1 MRRTG
6 SVAQMRSGI
15 DTEQLTSSIRPQDDL
30 FRHVNGAWLDSAEI
44 PEDRAVYGT
53 FHRLRDEA
61 EAQLR
66 VIVESAAA
74 ATAAGEAEPGSEAQK
89 VGDLYAGFLDE
100 ETIDRLGAGP
110 IAEQLAA
117 VDAVTDLPGLIRAF
131 GVLDRAGTGG
141 PFGYFVNGDAKS
153 SDSYVM
159 YVNQG
164 GLSLPDESYYREETF
179 ASIRAEFLGH
189 VERMLALAGLFDPVG
204 AADAATR
211 IMALETR
218 LAGSHWD
225 RVTNRDATKTYTKLD
240 RGALEQLI
248 PEFDW
253 TAWIDALDVPQS
265 AFTEVVV
272 RQPSFFTALGQAF
285 TEVPLADWKTW
296 LSWRVVHSAASLLSK
311 PFVEENFAFYGRTLT
326 GAPVLRERWKRGVSI
341 VEGALGE
348 ALGKLYVEEHF
359 SADAKSRMIDLVA
372 HLVEAYRQSIAK
384 LDWMSE
390 ETRAR
395 ALDKLD
401 RFTPK
406 IGYPDTWRD
415 YSTLEI
421 RPGDLVGNVRRAGEF
436 ELAREM
442 NKLGTPVD
450 RTEWFMTPQTIN
462 AYYNP
467 LMNEIVFPAAIL
479 QPPFFDAGADD
490 AANFGAIGAIIG
502 HEIGHGFDDQGSK
515 YDGDGNLQ
523 DWWTDAD
530 RTEFEK
536 RTSALI
542 EQYDVLEPK
551 QAPGHHVN
559 GALTVGENI
568 GDLGGLSIAY
578 SAYRIALDGREPPV
592 IDGLTGWQRFFISW
606 AQGWRG
612 KARDTEVIRRL
623 ALDPHSPEEFRC
635 NAVVR
640 NIDSFHQSFDVTEA
654 DQLWLAEERRV
665 RIW

>member
-1 MRRTG
+1 MT
-6 SVAQMRSGI
+6 SGI
-15 DTEQLTSSIRPQDDL
+15 DIEQLTATIRPQDDL

-66 VIVESAAA
+66 TIVDTAAA
-74 ATAAGEAEPGSEAQK
+74 ATASGEAQPGSEAAK
-89 VGDLYAGFLDE
+89 VGDLYASYMDE
-100 ETIDRLGAGP
+100 ETVNALGAEP
-110 IAEQLAA
+110 IAAQLAV
-117 VDAVTDLPGLIRAF
+117 VDAITDLPSLIRAL
-131 GVLDRAGTGG
+131 GTLDRAGTGG
-141 PFGYFVNGDAKS
+141 LFGYFVNGDAKA

-159 YVNQG
+159 YLNQG

-179 ASIRAEFLGH
+179 AEIRAAYLVH
-189 VERMLALAGLFDPVG
+189 VARMLSLAGKGGDDEG
-204 AADAATR
+204 AESAAR
-211 IMALETR
+211 IMALETG
-218 LAGSHWD
+218 LAGVHWD
-225 RVTNRDATKTYTKLD
+225 RVSNRDATKTYTKLD
-240 RGALEQLI
+240 RAGLDALI

-253 TAWIDALDVPQS
+253 TAWVDALDVPQS
-265 AFTEVVV
+265 AFDVVVV
-272 RQPSFFTALGQAF
+272 RQPSFFTGLGQAL
-285 TEVPLADWKTW
+285 TQIEIADWKTW
-296 LSWRVVHSAASLLSK
+296 LNWRVVHSSASLLSA
-311 PFVEENFAFYGRTLT
+311 PFVEENFDFYGRTLT
-326 GAPVLRERWKRGVSI
+326 GAPQQRERWKRGVSM

-359 SADAKSRMIDLVA
+359 SPASKTRMVELVA
-372 HLVEAYRQSIAK
+372 HLVEAYRQSITK

-390 ETRAR
+390 DTRAR
-395 ALDKLD
+395 ALEKLD
-401 RFTPK
+401 TFNPK

-415 YSTLEI
+415 YSSLEI
-421 RPGDLVGNVRRAGEF
+421 RKDDLVGNVHRAGEF

-442 NKLGTPVD
+442 AKLGTPVD

-479 QPPFFDAGADD
+479 QPPFFDPDADD
-490 AANFGAIGAIIG
+490 AANYGAIGAVIG

-515 YDGDGNLQ
+515 YDGAGNLH
-523 DWWTDAD
+523 DWWTDED
-530 RTEFEK
+530 RVEFEK
-536 RTSALI
+536 RTSVLI
-542 EQYDVLEPK
+542 AQYEVLEPR
-551 QAPGHHVN
+551 QTPGHHVN

-578 SAYRIALDGREPPV
+578 AAYKIALNGAEPPV
-592 IDGLTGWQRFFISW
+592 MDGLTGWQRFFISW

-640 NIDSFHQSFDVTEA
+640 NIDAFHEAFGVTA
-654 DQLWLAEERRV
+654 DDALWLAEDQRV

>member
-1 MRRTG
+1 MN
-6 SVAQMRSGI
+6 SGI
-15 DTEQLTSSIRPQDDL
+15 DTDQLTPAIRPQDDL

-44 PEDRAVYGT
+44 PEDRSVYGS

-74 ATAAGEAEPGSEAQK
+74 LAVRAESEPDSESRK
-89 VGDLYAGFLDE
+89 VGDLYNSFLDE
-100 ETIDRLGAGP
+100 KTINDLGARP
-110 IAEQLAA
+110 IADQLAL
-117 VDAVTDLPGLIRAF
+117 VETVTDLTGLVRVL
-131 GVLDRAGTGG
+131 GTLDRSGTGG
-141 PFGYFVNGDAKS
+141 PFGYFVNGDAKQ
-153 SDSYVM
+153 SDRYVM
-159 YVNQG
+159 YLNQG
-164 GLSLPDESYYREETF
+164 GLSLPDESYYREDTF
-179 ASIRAEFLGH
+179 AEIRTEYLGH
-189 VERMLALAGLFDPVG
+189 LERILTLVEYPDP
-204 AADAATR
+204 ADAASR

-218 LAGSHWD
+218 LATTHWD

-240 RGALEQLI
+240 RAALDALI

-253 TAWIDALDVPQS
+253 SVWLAAVEIPES
-265 AFTEVVV
+265 AFAEVVV
-272 RQPSFFTALGQAF
+272 RQPSFFTDLGRALA
-285 TEVPLADWKTW
+285 EVPLADWKTW
-296 LSWRVVHSAASLLSK
+296 LSWRVVHSAASLLSAE
-311 PFVEENFAFYGRTLT
+311 FVEENFAFYGRALT
-326 GAPVLRERWKRGVSI
+326 GAPQLRERWKRGVGM

-348 ALGKLYVEEHF
+348 AVGKLYVAEHF
-359 SADAKSRMIDLVA
+359 SPTAKSRMVELVA
-372 HLVEAYRQSIAK
+372 NLVEAYRQSIQT

-395 ALDKLD
+395 ALEKLD

-406 IGYPDTWRD
+406 IAYPDVWRD
-415 YSTLEI
+415 YTPLKI
-421 RPGDLVGNVRRAGEF
+421 VPGDLVGNVRRAGAYEQ
-436 ELAREM
+436 AREIA
-442 NKLGTPVD
+442 KVGGPVD
-450 RTEWFMTPQTIN
+450 RDEWFMTPQTVN

-479 QPPFFDAGADD
+479 QPPFFDATADD
-490 AANFGAIGAIIG
+490 AANYGAIGAVIG

-536 RTSALI
+536 RTARLI
-542 EQYDVLEPK
+542 EQYNALEPR
-551 QAPGHHVN
+551 QTPGHHVN

-578 SAYRIALDGREPPV
+578 SAYRIALDGAEPPEL
-592 IDGLTGWQRFFISW
+592 DGLTGWQRFFISW

-612 KARDTEVIRRL
+612 KGRDTEVIRRL

-640 NIDSFHQSFDVTEA
+640 NITEFHEAFGVTATDELYLAEA
-654 DQLWLAEERRV
+654 DRV
-665 RIW
+665 HIW

>member
-1 MRRTG
+1 MN
-6 SVAQMRSGI
+6 SGI
-15 DTEQLTSSIRPQDDL
+15 DTDQLSPAIRPQDDL

-44 PEDRAVYGT
+44 PEDRSVYGT

-74 ATAAGEAEPGSEAQK
+74 AAATSESAPDSESRK
-89 VGDLYAGFLDE
+89 VGDLYNSFLDE
-100 ETIDRLGAGP
+100 ETVDRLGAEP
-110 IAEQLAA
+110 IADQLAT
-117 VDAVTDLPGLIRAF
+117 VDAVTDLAGLIRAL
-131 GVLDRAGTGG
+131 GTLDRSGTGG
-141 PFGYFVNGDAKS
+141 PFGYYVNGDAKQ
-153 SDSYVM
+153 SDRYIM
-159 YVNQG
+159 YLGQG
-164 GLSLPDESYYREETF
+164 GLSLPDESYYHEDTF
-179 ASIRAEFLGH
+179 AEIRTEYVAHL
-189 VERMLALAGLFDPVG
+189 ERMLTLAGLPDP
-204 AADAATR
+204 ADAATR
-211 IMALETR
+211 IMALETQ
-218 LAGSHWD
+218 LSTSHWD

-240 RGALEQLI
+240 RAGLDALI

-253 TAWIDALDVPQS
+253 SAWLAAVEIPES
-265 AFTEVVV
+265 AFAEVVV
-272 RQPSFFTALGQAF
+272 RQPSYFTGLGRALV
-285 TEVPLADWKTW
+285 EVPLADWKIW

-326 GAPVLRERWKRGVSI
+326 GAPQQRERWKRGVSM

-348 ALGKLYVEEHF
+348 AVGKLYVEQHF
-359 SADAKSRMIDLVA
+359 SPSAKSRMVELVA
-372 HLVEAYRQSIAK
+372 NLVEAYRQSITT
-384 LDWMSE
+384 LEWMSE

-406 IGYPDTWRD
+406 IAYPDTWRD
-415 YSTLEI
+415 YSALQI
-421 RPGDLVGNVRRAGEF
+421 KPGDLVGNVRRAGEY
-436 ELAREM
+436 ELAREI
-442 NKLGTPVD
+442 KKVGGPVD
-450 RTEWFMTPQTIN
+450 RDEWFMTPQTVN

-479 QPPFFDAGADD
+479 QPPFFDASADD
-490 AANFGAIGAIIG
+490 AANYGAIGAIIG

-530 RTEFEK
+530 RAEFEK
-536 RTSALI
+536 RTARLI
-542 EQYDVLEPK
+542 EQYDVLEPR
-551 QAPGHHVN
+551 QTPGHHVN

-578 SAYRIALDGREPPV
+578 AAYRIALNGAEPPEL
-592 IDGLTGWQRFFISW
+592 DGLTGWQRFYISW

-612 KARDTEVIRRL
+612 KGRDTEVIRRL

-640 NIDSFHQSFDVTEA
+640 NITSFHDAFDVTP
-654 DQLWLAEERRV
+654 DDDLWLAEDQRV
-665 RIW
+665 HIW

>member
-1 MRRTG
+1 MK
-6 SVAQMRSGI
+6 SGI
-15 DTEQLTSSIRPQDDL
+15 DIDQLTPAIRPQDDL

-44 PEDRAVYGT
+44 PEDRSVYGT

-74 ATAAGEAEPGSEAQK
+74 AAAAGESAPDSESRK
-89 VGDLYAGFLDE
+89 VGDLYNSFLDE
-100 ETIDRLGAGP
+100 QTVDQLGAEP
-110 IAEQLAA
+110 IADQLAI
-117 VDAVTDLPGLIRAF
+117 VDAVTDLAGLIRAL
-131 GVLDRAGTGG
+131 GALDRTGTGG
-141 PFGYFVNGDAKS
+141 PFGYYVNGDAKQ
-153 SDSYVM
+153 SDRYIM
-159 YVNQG
+159 YLGQG
-164 GLSLPDESYYREETF
+164 GLSLPDESYYREDTF
-179 ASIRAEFLGH
+179 AEIRTEYVAH
-189 VERMLALAGLFDPVG
+189 VERMLDLAGLP
-204 AADAATR
+204 DAAAAAAR

-218 LAGSHWD
+218 LSTSHWD
-225 RVTNRDATKTYTKLD
+225 RVSNRDATKTYTKLD
-240 RGALEQLI
+240 RTGLDALI

-253 TAWIDALDVPQS
+253 TAWLTAVQIPES
-265 AFTEVVV
+265 AFAEVVV
-272 RQPSFFTALGQAF
+272 RQPSYFTGLGQALA
-285 TEVPLADWKTW
+285 EIPLADWKAW

-326 GAPVLRERWKRGVSI
+326 GAPQQRERWTRGVSM

-348 ALGKLYVEEHF
+348 AVGKLYVDQHF
-359 SADAKSRMIDLVA
+359 SPAAKSRMVELVA
-372 HLVEAYRQSIAK
+372 NLVEAYRQSIST
-384 LDWMSE
+384 LEWMSE

-406 IGYPDTWRD
+406 IAYPDTWRD
-415 YSTLEI
+415 YSALKIE
-421 RPGDLVGNVRRAGEF
+421 PGDLVGNVRRAGEY
-436 ELAREM
+436 ELAREIA
-442 NKLGTPVD
+442 KVGGPVD
-450 RTEWFMTPQTIN
+450 RDEWFMTPQTVN

-479 QPPFFDAGADD
+479 QPPFFDAEADD
-490 AANFGAIGAIIG
+490 AANYGAIGAIIG
-502 HEIGHGFDDQGSK
+502 HEIGHGFDDQGAK

-530 RTEFEK
+530 RAEFEK
-536 RTSALI
+536 RTRMLI
-542 EQYDVLEPK
+542 EQYDVLEPR
-551 QAPGHHVN
+551 QTPGHRVN

-578 SAYRIALDGREPPV
+578 SAYQIALNGAEPPEL
-592 IDGLTGWQRFFISW
+592 DGLSGWQRFFISW

-612 KARDTEVIRRL
+612 KGRDTEVIRRL

-640 NIDSFHQSFDVTEA
+640 NIDSFHQAFTVTP
-654 DQLWLAEERRV
+654 DDDLWLAEEARV
-665 RIW
+665 HIW

>member
-1 MRRTG
+1 MK
-6 SVAQMRSGI
+6 SGI
-15 DTEQLTSSIRPQDDL
+15 EIEQLTATIRPQDDL
-30 FRHVNGAWLDSAEI
+30 FRHVNGAWIDSAEI
-44 PEDRAVYGT
+44 PPDRSVYGT

-66 VIVESAAA
+66 TIVESAAT
-74 ATAAGEAEPGSEAQK
+74 ATVAGEADPGSEAQK
-89 VGDLYAGFLDE
+89 VGDLYASFLDE
-100 ETIDRLGAGP
+100 ERIDRLGAEP
-110 IAEQLAA
+110 IAEALA
-117 VDAVTDLPGLIRAF
+117 VVEAVTDLPGLIRAL
-131 GVLDRAGTGG
+131 GTLDRAGVGG
-141 PFGYFVNGDAKS
+141 GFGFFVNGDAKD

-159 YVNQG
+159 YLSQG
-164 GLSLPDESYYREETF
+164 GLSLPDESYYREDTF
-179 ASIRAEFLGH
+179 AEIRAAYLGH
-189 VERMLALAGLFDPVG
+189 LARILTLAGLYSGDD
-204 AADAATR
+204 ATDAASR

-225 RVTNRDATKTYTKLD
+225 RVSNRDATRTYNKLD
-240 RGALEQLI
+240 RAGLDALI

-253 TAWIDALDVPQS
+253 SAWIAALDVPES
-265 AFTEVVV
+265 AFDTVVV
-272 RQPSFFTALGQAF
+272 RQPSFFTGLGQAL
-285 TEVPLADWKTW
+285 TELPLADWKTW
-296 LSWRVVHSAASLLSK
+296 LSWRVVHSAASLLSS
-311 PFVEENFAFYGRTLT
+311 PFVAENFDFYGRTLT
-326 GAPVLRERWKRGVSI
+326 GAPELRERWKRGVSM

-348 ALGKLYVEEHF
+348 AVGKLYVEQHF
-359 SADAKSRMIDLVA
+359 SPTAKSRMVELVA
-372 HLVEAYRQSIAK
+372 NLVEAYRQSIMK

-390 ETRAR
+390 ETRGR
-395 ALDKLD
+395 ALEKLD

-415 YSTLEI
+415 YSTLTIEA
-421 RPGDLVGNVRRAGEF
+421 GDLVGNVRRAGEF

-442 NKLGTPVD
+442 AKLGNPVD

-479 QPPFFDAGADD
+479 QPPFFDADADD
-490 AANFGAIGAIIG
+490 AANYGAIGAIIG

-515 YDGDGNLQ
+515 YDGDGNLH
-523 DWWTDAD
+523 DWWTDDD
-530 RTEFEK
+530 RAEFEK
-536 RTSALI
+536 RTSVLI
-542 EQYDVLEPK
+542 AQYELLEPR
-551 QAPGHHVN
+551 QTPGHHVN

-578 SAYRIALDGREPPV
+578 SAYRIALDGAEPPV
-592 IDGLTGWQRFFISW
+592 LDGLTGWQRFFIAW

-640 NIDSFHQSFDVTEA
+640 NIDAFHEAFDLTDA
-654 DQLWLAEERRV
+654 DALWLAENQRV

>member
-1 MRRTG
+1 MK
-6 SVAQMRSGI
+6 SGI
-15 DTEQLTSSIRPQDDL
+15 DTEQLTAAIRPQDDL

-53 FHRLRDEA
+53 FIRLRDEA

-66 VIVESAAA
+66 TIVESAAA
-74 ATAAGEAEPGSEAQK
+74 GAVSGEAEPGSEGRK
-89 VGDLYAGFLDE
+89 VGDLYASFLDE
-100 ETIDRLGAGP
+100 ATIDRLGAEP
-110 IAEQLAA
+110 IADQLAV
-117 VDAVTDLPGLIRAF
+117 VDAITDRPGLIRAL
-131 GVLDRAGTGG
+131 GTLDRAGTGG
-141 PFGYFVNGDAKS
+141 LFGYFVNGDAKA
-153 SDSYVM
+153 SDRYIM
-159 YVNQG
+159 YLNQG

-179 ASIRAEFLGH
+179 ASIREEFLGH
-189 VERMLALAGLFDPVG
+189 LERMLTLTGLPDADADTGTPDT
-204 AADAATR
+204 ADAARR

-225 RVTNRDATKTYTKLD
+225 RVSNRDATKTYTKLD
-240 RGALEQLI
+240 RAALEQLI
-248 PEFDW
+248 PQFDW
-253 TAWIDALDVPQS
+253 TAWIDALQVPPS
-265 AFTEVVV
+265 AFAEVVV
-272 RQPSFFTALGQAF
+272 RQPSFFTGLGLAL
-285 TEVPLADWKTW
+285 TDVPLADWKTW
-296 LSWRVVHSAASLLSK
+296 LRWRVVHSAASLLSK

-326 GAPVLRERWKRGVSI
+326 GAPQLRERWKRGVSI
-341 VEGALGE
+341 VESGLGE

-359 SADAKSRMIDLVA
+359 SAAAKSRMVELVG
-372 HLVEAYRQSIAK
+372 HLVEAYRQSISK

-390 ETRAR
+390 QTRAR

-415 YSTLEI
+415 YSTLSI
-421 RPGDLVGNVRRAGEF
+421 VPGDLLGNVRRAGEF
-436 ELAREM
+436 ELARELS
-442 NKLGTPVD
+442 KLGNPVD

-479 QPPFFDAGADD
+479 QPPFFDAAADD
-490 AANFGAIGAIIG
+490 AANYGAIGAIIG

-515 YDGDGNLQ
+515 YDGDGNLH
-523 DWWTDAD
+523 DWWTDDD

-536 RTSALI
+536 RTSALV
-542 EQYDVLEPK
+542 EQYDVLEPR

-559 GALTVGENI
+559 GKLTVGENI

-578 SAYRIALDGREPPV
+578 SAYQIALDGAEPPV
-592 IDGLTGWQRFFISW
+592 IDGLTGWQRFFIAW

-640 NIDSFHQSFDVTEA
+640 NIDSFHQAFDVNSNDE
-654 DQLWLAEERRV
+654 LWLAEDQRV